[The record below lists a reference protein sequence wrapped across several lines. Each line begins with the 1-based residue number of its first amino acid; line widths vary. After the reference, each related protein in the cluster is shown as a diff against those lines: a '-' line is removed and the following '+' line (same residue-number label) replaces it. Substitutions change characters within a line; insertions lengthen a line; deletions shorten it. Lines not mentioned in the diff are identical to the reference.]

1 MKIFADLHIHS
12 RHSRA
17 TSKQLDIDNLEK
29 WAKVKGINLL
39 GTGDFTHPVWIKE
52 LKEKLVTEENGIYKT
67 QSGFPFVLQSEISLM
82 YTQGKGRRIHIVLLA
97 PNFDVV
103 EQITEYL
110 KTKGRVDYDGRPIFK
125 IPCHEL
131 TEKLM
136 SISNDIEIIPAHVW
150 TPWFGLFGSKTGFDS
165 VEEAFKDKSKY
176 IHALET
182 GLSSDPAMNWR
193 LSALDKYSL
202 VSSSDLHSFWP
213 WRMGREA
220 TIFDID
226 LTYKNLINALRTK
239 QGLLGTIEVD
249 PAYGKYHWDG
259 HRMCNLRLEPKE
271 TIKLNGICPK
281 CGKPL
286 TIGVE
291 YRVEQLADRE
301 MGFKPSNAPG
311 FKTLIPIS
319 EILSKLLNSSIATQK
334 IWREYNKLIDAFGN
348 EMNVLLDVPFD
359 KLKNTSG
366 ELIAQKIIDNREGNI
381 KVDPG
386 YDGEYGIPVFN
397 EGEGLKLEMPEIKQ
411 KQTGLSK
418 FI

>member
-67 QSGFPFVLQSEISLM
+67 QAGFPFVLQSEISLM
-82 YTQGKGRRIHIVLLA
+82 YTQGKGRRVHIVMLA
-97 PNFDVV
+97 PNFDVAG
-103 EQITEYL
+103 QITEYL

-136 SISNDIEIIPAHVW
+136 SISKDIEIIPAHVW

-165 VEEAFKDKSKY
+165 VEEAFQDKAKH

-202 VSSSDLHSFWP
+202 VSFSDLHSFWP
-213 WRMGREA
+213 WRLGREA
-220 TIFDID
+220 TMFDID

-259 HRMCNLRLEPKE
+259 HRMCNIRFEPKE
-271 TIKLNGICPK
+271 TVKLNGVCPK

-301 MGFKPSNAPG
+301 IGFKPANAPG

-319 EILSKLLNSSIATQK
+319 EILSRLLGTAIATQK
-334 IWREYNKLIDAFGN
+334 VWREYNKLIGAFGN
-348 EMNVLLDVPFD
+348 EMNILLDVPFD

-366 ELIAQKIIDNREGNI
+366 ELIAQKIIDNRKGNI

-411 KQTGLSK
+411 KQTGLGQ

>member
-1 MKIFADLHIHS
+1 MHIHS
-12 RHSRA
+12 RYSRA
-17 TSKQLDIDNLEK
+17 TSKQLSVDNLEK
-29 WAKVKGINLL
+29 WAKIKGINLL
-39 GTGDFTHPVWIKE
+39 GTGDFTHPVWIRE

-67 QSGFPFVLQSEISLM
+67 KSGFPFILQSEISLI
-82 YTQGKGRRIHIVLLA
+82 YTQGKGRRIHLVILA
-97 PNFDVV
+97 PNLDVV
-103 EQITEYL
+103 AQITDYL

-125 IPCHEL
+125 ITCHEF

-136 SISNDIEIIPAHVW
+136 SICSDIEIIPAHVW

-165 VEEAFKDKSKY
+165 VEEAFQDKSRY

-202 VSSSDLHSFWP
+202 VSFSDLHSFWP
-213 WRMGREA
+213 WRLGREA
-220 TIFDID
+220 TIVDID

-259 HRMCNLRLEPKE
+259 HRMCSVRLDPKE
-271 TIKLNGICPK
+271 TIKLKGICPK
-281 CGKPL
+281 CGRQL

-291 YRVEQLADRE
+291 YRVEQLADRPL
-301 MGFKPSNAPG
+301 GFEPENAPD

-319 EILSKLLNSSIATQK
+319 EIISRLLNSNIASQK
-334 IWREYNKLIDAFGN
+334 VWREYNKLINAFGN
-348 EMNVLLDVPFD
+348 EMNVLLKASFD
-359 KLKNTSG
+359 DLRKTAG
-366 ELIAQKIIDNREGNI
+366 ELIAQKIIDNRQGKI

-386 YDGEYGIPVFN
+386 YDGEYGIPIFN
-397 EGEGLKLEMPEIKQ
+397 EKDGLKLDVTDVKQ
-411 KQTGLSK
+411 RQTGLSQ
-418 FI
+418 FM